1 MRPAVEAEKLGIPG
15 VVVTTTGFTN
25 IAKAAAKAEGMADVR
40 IAEYPGAVGVHAD
53 ELVVKNVENVL
64 FERIVAQL
72 TKPLEAGSSSR
83 PKEGTSRTD
92 GVRSGTAIQAKS
104 AADHIVYEG
113 SFEDINDYFRSR
125 EWTDELPIVPPT
137 TEKVEAFLKYT
148 DRAPDECIA
157 VLPQANLQAVPWNIA
172 ANGVMAGCRPDS
184 MPLLIATV
192 EAIADNTYNL
202 NNIGTTWGVLPFL
215 LINGPAA
222 ERLGIENGGQLISK
236 GANPALGRALG
247 LIIKNIAGYKLG
259 RNYMGTFGYP
269 NNFVIA
275 ENEKESPWEPY
286 HVEHG
291 FRKEDTTVTACGT
304 VTWGWPPAI
313 YGTSDKTAAQT
324 ALEFLSLEL
333 TKKPCLARLAERGP
347 NGFRNMITIL
357 LAPPVAKSL
366 ASAGYSKQN
375 IREYLYEHARVSYE
389 ELEFVLKY
397 GHSEAFTIPDAVER
411 GIYPEEYLGSEDRLL
426 RVVPSPDVINIVVCG
441 DPHRNRV
448 MVLWGG
454 YVNPVTRKVT
464 VSYARQA

>member
-15 VVVTTTGFTN
+15 VVVTTTGFTT
-25 IAKAAAKAEGMADVR
+25 IARAAAKAEGMTELR
-40 IAEYPGAVGVHAD
+40 IAEYPGAVGVHA
-53 ELVVKNVENVL
+53 EALVVKNVEDVL
-64 FERIVAQL
+64 FDRIVENL
-72 TKPLEAGSSSR
+72 TRPLGAASSES
-83 PKEGTSRTD
+83 
-92 GVRSGTAIQAKS
+92 S
-104 AADHIVYEG
+104 ANPRRADDIVYEG
-113 SFEDINDYFRSR
+113 SFEAMNEHFRSR
-125 EWTDELPIVPPT
+125 EWTDELPVIPPT
-137 TEKVEAFLKYT
+137 IEKIEAFLKHT
-148 DRAPDECIA
+148 DRAPDERIA

-172 ANGVMAGCRPDS
+172 ANGVMAGCRPDA
-184 MPLLIATV
+184 MPLLIAAV

-215 LINGPAA
+215 LINGPEV

-247 LIIKNIAGYKLG
+247 LIIRNIAGYKPG

-275 ENEKESPWEPY
+275 ENEDESPWEPY

-313 YGTSDKTAAQT
+313 YGTTDKSAAQT

-347 NGFRNMITIL
+347 NGFQNMITIL
-357 LAPPVAKSL
+357 VAPPVAKAL
-366 ASAGYSKQN
+366 AGAGYSKQK
-375 IREYLYEHARVSYE
+375 IREYLFEHARVPYT

-411 GIYPEEYLGSEDRLL
+411 GIYPEEYLGSEERLL
-426 RVVPSPDVINIVVCG
+426 RVLPSPDVINIVVCG

-454 YVNPVTRKVT
+454 YVNPATRKVAFRT
-464 VSYARQA
+464 G